1 VYQSN
6 QEVDGQYKISVTKN
20 MMSLNKMKQ
29 EYTDLMNKESAYAK
43 KDKKEIVFLK
53 KMKPGQSPMNEHS
66 QTYGV
71 SSSVSPERDS
81 HLKFI
86 DKVNEP
92 EIKIKKPTGYY
103 HYHNGRVSRDSSTIR
118 REEPPFYIGGENH
131 SQVTKKI

>member
-1 VYQSN
+1 
-6 QEVDGQYKISVTKN
+6 

-43 KDKKEIVFLK
+43 KDKKEIVFSK
-53 KMKPGQSPMNEHS
+53 KTKPQKSPMKES
-66 QTYGV
+66 SRTYNV

-81 HLKFI
+81 HPKFI
-86 DKVNEP
+86 DKVNAP

-103 HYHNGRVSRDSSTIR
+103 HYHDGRVSRDSSTIR

-131 SQVTKKI
+131 SQVTKKFLIDQIE